1 MRDRSAFVPCIP
13 VHSIVRQLTKTVHT
27 IGTKALRSLVRDEFY
42 WVASGAAS
50 ATLRVLPRY
59 LPWLR
64 HDALHPSAPDTT
76 RVARLNQC
84 FPSCATSAKPP
95 SPRHPTLVP
104 RTATAGI
111 IRAVPPPS
119 RTPAYRPDCAR
130 RSARRARGARLR
142 TARWTAAAG
151 RDRTASPRCLGTP
164 WAPTRAPAPTCS

>member
-84 FPSCATSAKPP
+84 FLNQCFLKLDRSG
-95 SPRHPTLVP
+95 RE
-104 RTATAGI
+104 
-111 IRAVPPPS
+111 S
-119 RTPAYRPDCAR
+119 REAWGFRPA
-130 RSARRARGARLR
+130 
-142 TARWTAAAG
+142 
-151 RDRTASPRCLGTP
+151 
-164 WAPTRAPAPTCS
+164 